1 MDRDKPG
8 GFLCDEMGLGKT
20 VQMIYVMVTNQ
31 KRRTLV
37 IAPKSVLMQWK
48 EEIKR
53 FSSLMVH
60 VWDGPKRTDDLEQLN
75 RYDVVITS
83 YSLLKDVTPLH
94 KIRWNRLILDEAHE
108 VRNSS
113 TKVHSSIM
121 HLQSVIRWN
130 VTGTPVF
137 NSIRDFVNLCKIV
150 GIPQLLVQQDIA
162 GVRDRYVLRRTK
174 EDVSEFNERLKL
186 PKCSFENVEVEM
198 NPDEKIVYKFAFESA
213 QNKIMECANVVD
225 NESRLNM
232 VFIECLLRMRQV
244 MTFAKLYIDGVERK
258 EGETLWTQDFV
269 CSSKKMDLLVESV
282 DSHKTEK
289 TLIFCQFKGEMDEIQ
304 KRLKKYKIYRLDGSV
319 SKELRAERITEF
331 RECQE
336 GAVFIIQIKA
346 GGVGLN
352 LQEATRVYIMSP
364 SWNPATELQ
373 AIGRCH
379 RTGQTR
385 NVYVKKLIYVSD
397 NPPSVEESIV
407 KVQNQKALVCEEILN
422 DNSVEVQIPGTANTK
437 GPSVK
442 FIKDF
447 FTV

>member
-1 MDRDKPG
+1 M
-8 GFLCDEMGLGKT
+8 
-20 VQMIYVMVTNQ
+20 
-31 KRRTLV
+31 
-37 IAPKSVLMQWK
+37 
-48 EEIKR
+48 
-53 FSSLMVH
+53 
-60 VWDGPKRTDDLEQLN
+60 
-75 RYDVVITS
+75 
-83 YSLLKDVTPLH
+83 
-94 KIRWNRLILDEAHE
+94 
-108 VRNSS
+108 
-113 TKVHSSIM
+113 
-121 HLQSVIRWN
+121 
-130 VTGTPVF
+130 
-137 NSIRDFVNLCKIV
+137 
-150 GIPQLLVQQDIA
+150 
-162 GVRDRYVLRRTK
+162 
-174 EDVSEFNERLKL
+174 
-186 PKCSFENVEVEM
+186 
-198 NPDEKIVYKFAFESA
+198 
-213 QNKIMECANVVD
+213 
-225 NESRLNM
+225 
-232 VFIECLLRMRQV
+232 
-244 MTFAKLYIDGVERK
+244 
-258 EGETLWTQDFV
+258 
-269 CSSKKMDLLVESV
+269 
-282 DSHKTEK
+282 EK

-304 KRLKKYKIYRLDGSV
+304 KRLKKYRIYRLDGSV

-385 NVYVKKLIYVSD
+385 NVYVKKFIYVSD